1 MTLPPQFLLYIPGRK
16 PNAADPFSSL
26 ILMNATLI
34 GSNYILH
41 VDPSGSTTTVRL
53 ELPTTQLGPR
63 PKPFRVSILLA
74 DNTTVTERWI
84 STLTAN
90 AKATKGSTQLQIYS
104 IPHFKE
110 IFPGKILRRNVPIT
124 GHGFSDAQLAH
135 FTLPLSLPPWF
146 LAAATTG
153 PSSSSSSLSSSSPAP
168 TPIIPAPRPVKKVV
182 HGPAAMNAYIASQLL
197 AFAQM
202 KGEVCPI
209 TAGYYEDKD
218 TAVMPCG
225 HLFSKLAIDETFKKE
240 PNKCP
245 ACRAAGA
252 PVIV

>member
-16 PNAADPFSSL
+16 VYAADPFNSL
-26 ILMNATLI
+26 ILIKATL
-34 GSNYILH
+34 GSNGSYALAP
-41 VDPSGSTTTVRL
+41 DPSGGLTTIQ
-53 ELPTTQLGPR
+53 LPTTPPIGSPSFAVR
-63 PKPFRVSILLA
+63 LLLP
-74 DNTTVTERWI
+74 DNISTTIRWI
-84 STLTAN
+84 TTLTPYARVLTGPGG
-90 AKATKGSTQLQIYS
+90 ATPLQIYN

-110 IFPGKILRRNVPIT
+110 IFPGKILRCNLPIT
-124 GHGFSDAQLAH
+124 GHGFSADQLAH
-135 FTLPLSLPPWF
+135 FTLPMKVPPYHQ
-146 LAAATTG
+146 AGTAV
-153 PSSSSSSLSSSSPAP
+153 PAP
-168 TPIIPAPRPVKKVV
+168 PAPPGAPVRPVVKKV
-182 HGPAAMNAYIASQLL
+182 ASSMNAYIASQLL

-240 PNKCP
+240 PHKCP
-245 ACRAAGA
+245 ACRAPGT

>member
-1 MTLPPQFLLYIPGRK
+1 MSLPPQFLLYIPGRK
-16 PNAADPFSSL
+16 LSAADPFNSL
-26 ILMNATLI
+26 ILMNALPSP
-34 GSNYILH
+34 GSSYALAP
-41 VDPSGSTTTVRL
+41 DPSGSLTPIRL
-53 ELPTTQLGPR
+53 ELPTTIPIS
-63 PKPFRVSILLA
+63 PPPFAVTLLLP
-74 DNTTVTERWI
+74 DNTSTTIRWLN
-84 STLTAN
+84 TLTPY
-90 AKATKGSTQLQIYS
+90 AKATKGPTQLQIYT

-124 GHGFSDAQLAH
+124 GHGFSNDQLAH
-135 FTLPLSLPPWF
+135 FSLPLHIPPYHQVSPHSVTTVPG
-146 LAAATTG
+146 AATAG
-153 PSSSSSSLSSSSPAP
+153 
-168 TPIIPAPRPVKKVV
+168 APRLIKKV
-182 HGPAAMNAYIASQLL
+182 ATSSMNAYIASQLL

-245 ACRAAGA
+245 ACRAPGA